1 VPVEPDNRRGEVRAQ
16 HATTH
21 GPDGGIW
28 HLISLIC
35 RVSSRPPDLPA
46 LISETMEK
54 TNLSAEMA
62 AASAEAAR
70 VVGNVPQNALNARTP
85 CDDWDLRTL
94 LNHTILWTS
103 YSAERRAHGESVA
116 EDLMN
121 KDFTADPGFREDYAR
136 QIGKAVT
143 AWSAPEAW
151 TGTRNVM
158 GDATPAADV
167 GAMLLMETALHGW
180 DVARATG
187 QEFRTDEQTAKALED
202 IVQAQAELFRKY
214 QGFAD
219 AVEPAENATAF
230 EHALTLSGR
239 DPNWKPAS

>member
-1 VPVEPDNRRGEVRAQ
+1 MKKE
-16 HATTH
+16 
-21 GPDGGIW
+21 
-28 HLISLIC
+28 
-35 RVSSRPPDLPA
+35 
-46 LISETMEK
+46 
-54 TNLSAEMA
+54 NLSAEMA
-62 AASAEAAR
+62 AAAAEAAR
-70 VVGNVPQNALNARTP
+70 VVNGVPEGTLNAPTP
-85 CDDWDLRTL
+85 CGEWDLRTL

-121 KDFTADPGFREDYAR
+121 KDFTADPGYREDYAR
-136 QIGKAVT
+136 QLDKAVT
-143 AWSAPEAW
+143 AWSAPQAW
-151 TGTRNVM
+151 EGTRNVM

-187 QEFRTDEQTAKALED
+187 QEFSADEATAEALED

-219 AVEPAENATAF
+219 AVEPPEHATAF
-230 EHALTLSGR
+230 ERALTLSGR
-239 DPNWKPAS
+239 DPDWKPANTT

>member
-1 VPVEPDNRRGEVRAQ
+1 M
-16 HATTH
+16 
-21 GPDGGIW
+21 
-28 HLISLIC
+28 
-35 RVSSRPPDLPA
+35 
-46 LISETMEK
+46 ETK
-54 TNLSAEMA
+54 NLSAEMTA
-62 AASAEAAR
+62 AAAEAAR
-70 VVGNVPQNALNARTP
+70 VVGNVPQNALNAPTP
-85 CDDWDLRTL
+85 CGDWDLRTL

-136 QIGKAVT
+136 QIGSAVK

-151 TGTRNVM
+151 AGTRNVM

-187 QEFRTDEQTAKALED
+187 QEFKTDEQTAKALED
-202 IVQAQAELFRKY
+202 IVRAQAELFRKY

-219 AVEPAENATAF
+219 AVESPRNATAF
-230 EHALTLSGR
+230 ERALTLSGR
-239 DPNWKPAS
+239 DPGWKPTSTT

>member
-1 VPVEPDNRRGEVRAQ
+1 
-16 HATTH
+16 
-21 GPDGGIW
+21 
-28 HLISLIC
+28 
-35 RVSSRPPDLPA
+35 
-46 LISETMEK
+46 MEK

-70 VVGNVPQNALNARTP
+70 VVGNVPPHALDTPTP
-85 CDDWDLRTL
+85 CGDWDLRTL

-116 EDLMN
+116 EELMN

-143 AWSAPEAW
+143 AWSAPQAW
-151 TGTRNVM
+151 EGKLSVM

-187 QEFRTDEQTAKALED
+187 QEFRTDDQTAAALED

-230 EHALTLSGR
+230 ERALTLSGR
-239 DPNWKPAS
+239 DPGWTPAS